1 MDESKHCSRVVVS
14 LAVAVLFLGGLMTAL
29 PAKAIDLPADSWI
42 RGNVSDMDGPVPDSY
57 VKVMMFTAGGA
68 DINWTMTDESGDY
81 EIGVPGGYDYM
92 VLVANGSYLM
102 AMNMVSLLEG
112 ETAWANFTLEPIAP
126 TVADVTIKG
135 YVEDSE
141 GMPVSEGH
149 VLGVAFEAMGGDMPY
164 YANVTVPDGDGYFE
178 VNIIAGTGGGGA
190 VAMDFAGYPLTE
202 NVTESELTGGETYW
216 FNITLES
223 PSYSDNAM
231 VHGLVTV
238 SGSSLPLE
246 SVLVAVEVWDEETEE
261 GYSNYTFTDED
272 GYYELNVTNGSARIM
287 ITKGGYTMAMF
298 ELEISAGETI
308 ERNAELTPTDCVV
321 QGNVTNGKTMAPI
334 GFVTV
339 FMWYGPEEFSI
350 ATTDGSGFYKMRA
363 VAGEDRMM
371 LVQLDNYSRGF
382 VEIDLMPGDEK
393 WQDFELWPVT
403 AWIEGVVTDFF
414 TGDPIENARV
424 HTDSMYFYEEDLT
437 NSSGYYR
444 LDVPPGTYEVRV
456 ERWDYREN
464 VSYVEALDETGTTH
478 DVEMLPWIL
487 PEDRMLHGWVND
499 SVSGTGIHDARVVVQ
514 LLDGTYRNEAVS
526 DWDGYYEMYI
536 PAVEVEYLVTAYQH
550 YPAYGMLD
558 ATPSVDPRK
567 DFLLDRDLYPPNMT
581 YQHDPVEN
589 ITWFNPTVIDA
600 EIEEPNLENIALMI
614 WTSWKVEG
622 VLEYYYAID
631 MKSTSLNPLDPRDDL
646 HPDVVGDNYTVH
658 IEWNAT
664 IASAGWLD
672 DGSESHYVVAQE
684 QYWGPLSYYVMWGQ
698 YSNDTLTDAP
708 STAYFDSDTGELLWV
723 WLDGMDHEIYPGDP
737 TATFAVGVSIIAFN
751 TTYWSGWPEVWEGAV
766 LAPVSVDDAKYV
778 PDETVPSGQYMT
790 LFGVSDF
797 GGGGDF
803 RFTNV
808 TVDNDPPVADA
819 GSDRTEVVNT
829 TIELNASL
837 SSDNGWIV
845 SYVWEFEDDGAQVF
859 TDEVVTYMFT
869 LAGSYAVNLTVTD
882 GAGHQDTD
890 MIWIHVADDMPPV
903 ADAGEDFAVDEGAEA
918 VFDGSG
924 STDDV
929 EVVNYT
935 WTVVHDSVE
944 LYGVAPTYVFDV
956 PGVYE
961 VTLVVRDNLGHES
974 EPDSVNVTVEDITAP
989 VANAGLDLTAFLG
1002 SAVPL
1007 DGSLSSD
1014 NVGVVN
1020 YTWTFTDDGEVEIWG
1035 ETPSYVFSSLG
1046 EYVVT
1051 LTVRDAAG
1059 NTDTDEVVVT
1069 IVDGTDPVANAGP
1082 DQIVAVDEEVTFDGS
1097 DSSDNVGIVSYTWTF
1112 NDGTN
1117 DVTKDGVSP
1126 VHTFDEYGAYVVTL
1140 TVEDA
1145 AGNSDTDT
1153 VTIRV
1158 NAPPVADAGSDVTVS
1173 AGETVTFNASDSTDD
1188 SGDIESYVWTFTYD
1202 GQERQLTGESPTF
1215 TFEIAGVY
1223 IVTLEVTDAGG
1234 LTDTDTMTVTVEED
1248 DGDGTADEKS
1258 FLEEYWWVLLAI
1270 AVIVVAVVVLTAVMK
1285 SGKGKG
1291 ESEAGGDSDEE
1302 MPPPPEDEPL

>member
-1 MDESKHCSRVVVS
+1 M
-14 LAVAVLFLGGLMTAL
+14 
-29 PAKAIDLPADSWI
+29 
-42 RGNVSDMDGPVPDSY
+42 
-57 VKVMMFTAGGA
+57 
-68 DINWTMTDESGDY
+68 
-81 EIGVPGGYDYM
+81 
-92 VLVANGSYLM
+92 
-102 AMNMVSLLEG
+102 
-112 ETAWANFTLEPIAP
+112 
-126 TVADVTIKG
+126 
-135 YVEDSE
+135 
-141 GMPVSEGH
+141 
-149 VLGVAFEAMGGDMPY
+149 
-164 YANVTVPDGDGYFE
+164 
-178 VNIIAGTGGGGA
+178 
-190 VAMDFAGYPLTE
+190 
-202 NVTESELTGGETYW
+202 
-216 FNITLES
+216 
-223 PSYSDNAM
+223 
-231 VHGLVTV
+231 
-238 SGSSLPLE
+238 
-246 SVLVAVEVWDEETEE
+246 
-261 GYSNYTFTDED
+261 
-272 GYYELNVTNGSARIM
+272 
-287 ITKGGYTMAMF
+287 
-298 ELEISAGETI
+298 
-308 ERNAELTPTDCVV
+308 
-321 QGNVTNGKTMAPI
+321 
-334 GFVTV
+334 
-339 FMWYGPEEFSI
+339 
-350 ATTDGSGFYKMRA
+350 
-363 VAGEDRMM
+363 
-371 LVQLDNYSRGF
+371 
-382 VEIDLMPGDEK
+382 
-393 WQDFELWPVT
+393 
-403 AWIEGVVTDFF
+403 
-414 TGDPIENARV
+414 
-424 HTDSMYFYEEDLT
+424 
-437 NSSGYYR
+437 
-444 LDVPPGTYEVRV
+444 
-456 ERWDYREN
+456 
-464 VSYVEALDETGTTH
+464 
-478 DVEMLPWIL
+478 
-487 PEDRMLHGWVND
+487 
-499 SVSGTGIHDARVVVQ
+499 
-514 LLDGTYRNEAVS
+514 
-526 DWDGYYEMYI
+526 
-536 PAVEVEYLVTAYQH
+536 
-550 YPAYGMLD
+550 
-558 ATPSVDPRK
+558 
-567 DFLLDRDLYPPNMT
+567 
-581 YQHDPVEN
+581 
-589 ITWFNPTVIDA
+589 
-600 EIEEPNLENIALMI
+600 
-614 WTSWKVEG
+614 
-622 VLEYYYAID
+622 
-631 MKSTSLNPLDPRDDL
+631 
-646 HPDVVGDNYTVH
+646 
-658 IEWNAT
+658 
-664 IASAGWLD
+664 
-672 DGSESHYVVAQE
+672 
-684 QYWGPLSYYVMWGQ
+684 
-698 YSNDTLTDAP
+698 
-708 STAYFDSDTGELLWV
+708 
-723 WLDGMDHEIYPGDP
+723 
-737 TATFAVGVSIIAFN
+737 
-751 TTYWSGWPEVWEGAV
+751 
-766 LAPVSVDDAKYV
+766 APVSVDDAKYV